1 MRLEP
6 MTPDRY
12 LRWVPETIA
21 GFAAQQTASGAAPER
36 AAREYAE
43 REFDRLLPFGLDTPG
58 HHLWSAFDGGEEV
71 GYLWLAV
78 RTESEGTWS
87 ERTEGYVYDVAVDRA
102 LRGRGHGHAIMLAA
116 EDAARS
122 AGATTLRL
130 NVFGHNTAALNLYHR
145 LGYSI
150 TVTELARR
158 LEGQPPA
165 VAGEPVR
172 LVVGPPSEHIAL
184 TAYDRDREVGSVSL
198 RITRAPD
205 GPHAH
210 GKDLRVGRVSEHGQ
224 RVLAAVEGFS
234 RARGAVALDL
244 TVDARNDEV
253 RSFAEQAGY
262 RPVARLM
269 SKPLPS
275 ADARIGG

>member
-1 MRLEP
+1 

-12 LRWVPETIA
+12 LRWVPESIA

-58 HHLWSAFDGGEEV
+58 HHLWSAFDGDEEV

-78 RTESEGTWS
+78 RG
-87 ERTEGYVYDVAVDRA
+87 TEGYVYDVAVDPA

-122 AGATTLRL
+122 VGAGMLRL

-150 TVTELARR
+150 TVTELVRR
-158 LEGQPPA
+158 LEDQPLA
-165 VAGEPVR
+165 VVGDPVR
-172 LVVGPPSEHIAL
+172 LVVGPASEHIAL
-184 TAYDRDREVGSVSL
+184 TAYDGDREVGSVSL

-205 GPHAH
+205 GLHGH
-210 GKDLRVGRVSEHGQ
+210 GKDLRVDRVSEHGQ
-224 RVLAAVEGFS
+224 RVLAAVESFS
-234 RARGAVALDL
+234 RARGAVALGL
-244 TVDARNDEV
+244 TVAAGDDDM
-253 RSFAEQAGY
+253 RSVAEQAGY
-262 RPVARLM
+262 RPIARLM
-269 SKPLPS
+269 RKPLPP

>member
-12 LRWVPETIA
+12 LRWVPETVA
-21 GFAAQQTASGAAPER
+21 GFAAQQTASGAAPDR

-58 HHLWSAFDGGEEV
+58 HHLWSAFDGSEEV

-78 RTESEGTWS
+78 RSGADG
-87 ERTEGYVYDVAVDRA
+87 TEGYVYDVAVDRA

-122 AGATTLRL
+122 AGARTLRL
-130 NVFGHNTAALNLYHR
+130 NVFGHNTAALKLYQR
-145 LGYSI
+145 LGYEI
-150 TVTELARR
+150 TFTELVRR
-158 LEGQPPA
+158 LDDDQPPT
-165 VAGEPVR
+165 VAGGPVR
-172 LVVGPPSEHIAL
+172 LVVGPASEHIAL
-184 TAYDRDREVGSVSL
+184 TAYDRAREVGAISL
-198 RITRAPD
+198 RITRGPD

-210 GKDLRVGRVSEHGQ
+210 GTDLRVGRVPEHGR
-224 RVLAAVEGFS
+224 RVLAAVHDFCRE
-234 RARGAVALDL
+234 RGAVAIGL
-244 TVDARNDEV
+244 TVAGRDDDV
-253 RSFAEQAGY
+253 RVVAEHAGY

-269 SKPLPS
+269 SKPLPP